1 MHKKEFRATFSEIS
15 VLQEQSLLPL
25 MFFIF
30 VVVVVVVVVL
40 LFLLMLPKILP
51 SKFTKK

>member
-1 MHKKEFRATFSEIS
+1 MHKKEFRTTFSQIS
-15 VLQEQSLLPL
+15 VLQEQSLLLL

-30 VVVVVVVVVL
+30 VVVVVVL

-51 SKFTKK
+51 SKFIKK

>member
-1 MHKKEFRATFSEIS
+1 MHKKEFRTTFSQLS
-15 VLQEQSLLPL
+15 VLQEQSLLLL

-30 VVVVVVVVVL
+30 VVVVVVVVL
-40 LFLLMLPKILP
+40 LFLLMLPKIFP

>member
-30 VVVVVVVVVL
+30 VVVVVVVVL
-40 LFLLMLPKILP
+40 LFLLMLPKIFP

>member
-30 VVVVVVVVVL
+30 VVVVVVVVL

>member
-1 MHKKEFRATFSEIS
+1 MRKKEFRTTFSQIS
-15 VLQEQSLLPL
+15 VLQEQSLLLL

-30 VVVVVVVVVL
+30 FVAVVVVVL
-40 LFLLMLPKILP
+40 LFLLMLPKIFP